1 MPKKSI
7 CATTRSTST
16 AIVQTPPSSPPS
28 GKVAMLGPPMGN
40 TLGSNLI
47 HAIRIMKRTTA
58 EPSLRS
64 DSPSIIVPSFASV
77 PRSLS
82 SATTATGSVAERIVP
97 RSQHALKFQWVKSS
111 WMKPP
116 VMSEA
121 TTTPGIAIVTICHSC
136 FRKMA
141 YSMSKADSKSSVGRK
156 MTSITWGSMLPR
168 DSTTD
173 EPRLQYGIHSSSGVS
188 LVSFRPWLYC
198 VCIFVW
204 RPGLFRS

>member
-16 AIVQTPPSSPPS
+16 PIVQTPPSSPCRGRWRRS
-28 GKVAMLGPPMGN
+28 AADRN
-40 TLGSNLI
+40 TFRSNLI

-58 EPSLRS
+58 EPSLSRL
-64 DSPSIIVPSFASV
+64 SPSIIVPSFGSA

-82 SATTATGSVAERIVP
+82 SPTTATGSVAETIVP

-156 MTSITWGSMLPR
+156 TIIITCGVHVADRLDDENR
-168 DSTTD
+168 GCSTASTA
-173 EPRLQYGIHSSSGVS
+173 R
-188 LVSFRPWLYC
+188 RA
-198 VCIFVW
+198 
-204 RPGLFRS
+204 